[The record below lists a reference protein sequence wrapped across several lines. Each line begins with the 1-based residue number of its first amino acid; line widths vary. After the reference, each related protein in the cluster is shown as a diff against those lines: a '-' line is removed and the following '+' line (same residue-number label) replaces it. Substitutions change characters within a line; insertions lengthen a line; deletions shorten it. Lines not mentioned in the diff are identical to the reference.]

1 MASTLQPE
9 AETDRSRR
17 HLTAAGAKLL
27 PESRNTGKGPA
38 ASGKNPI
45 EQTFRGRVS
54 KIRPICPALCA
65 PRRGMPAFA
74 QARELR
80 RRRGD
85 YCAGKCVRRSVRA
98 PVQRPE
104 HRSSFEGHQ

>member
-38 ASGKNPI
+38 ASGKNPT

-65 PRRGMPAFA
+65 PQRGMPAFA